1 MAGPLTKEEREQFLA
16 GSHIGVLSVANTDGR
31 PPHTVPLWYGYEPGG
46 NVTFFT
52 GTFGHKS
59 KKIPLI
65 QQAGVVSLC
74 VQQESLPYKYVTVE
88 GTVVQTDKPP
98 AAEQM
103 LKIVRRYLPEDYAKG
118 FVDEQI
124 SFPNSELVMF
134 TVRPDH
140 WLSFDYSEDSG

>member
-16 GSHIGVLSVANTDGR
+16 ESHIGVLSVVNTDGR

-52 GTFGHKS
+52 STFGRKA
-59 KKIPLI
+59 KKAQLI

-74 VQQESLPYKYVTVE
+74 VQQESIPYRYVTVE
-88 GTVVQTDKPP
+88 ATVVQIDKPP
-98 AAEQM
+98 TAEQM
-103 LKIVRRYLPEDYAKG
+103 LPIAWRYMPEDYAKG

-124 SFPNSELVMF
+124 NFPNSELILF
-134 TVRPDH
+134 TVRPDR